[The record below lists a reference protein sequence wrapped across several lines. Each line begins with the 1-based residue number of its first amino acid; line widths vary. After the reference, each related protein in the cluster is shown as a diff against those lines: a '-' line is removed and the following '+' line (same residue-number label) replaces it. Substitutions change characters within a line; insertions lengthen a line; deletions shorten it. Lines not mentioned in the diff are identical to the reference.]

1 MSNDLKIF
9 SQSDFGEIRTAVTES
24 NEPMFCLADICRAL
38 DLTQVSRVKDR
49 LDEDEVTQINL
60 TDSLGRNQLTNFVTE
75 SGLYDVIIRSD
86 SPKAKPFRNWVT
98 HTVLPT
104 LRKDGVYMIGEEK
117 AKSEDE
123 IILLAHQLLQN
134 KVDRLLAENKILS
147 TQIEQDQHKV
157 FGYMNMISTDGYYSV
172 EQAAKW
178 MTEKGFKIGRNQ
190 LFKQLRDIG
199 LLRKNNLPYQK
210 YIKQELFTVK
220 AVTIN
225 NFVKSQTFISNKGL
239 DCVWNKITD
248 KMTD

>member
-178 MTEKGFKIGRNQ
+178 MTEKR
-190 LFKQLRDIG
+190 L
-199 LLRKNNLPYQK
+199 
-210 YIKQELFTVK
+210 
-220 AVTIN
+220 
-225 NFVKSQTFISNKGL
+225 
-239 DCVWNKITD
+239 
-248 KMTD
+248 